1 MATTVTVRDVELDT
15 GLHGVSVAQTDP
27 PHSPLLPLLPLQ
39 TEGPHPVA
47 LLPLQTLPSCLQL
60 QLCPQGLGQPVSV
73 PFSHCRNFV
82 FHPRVAQGL
91 SAVIN
96 YRRFFILLLTDKNYV
111 HDSF

>member
-15 GLHGVSVAQTDP
+15 GLHGVSVAQTDH
-27 PHSPLLPLLPLQ
+27 PHSPLLPLLPLLPLQ

-82 FHPRVAQGL
+82 FHQGVAQGL

-96 YRRFFILLLTDKNYV
+96 YTGDFL
-111 HDSF
+111 